1 VSASQQFASEQVPGT
16 KVVATLGGN
25 SSSTEAIGAL
35 VDAGMTVARV
45 DISHS
50 PVQDS
55 LSKLEALKDAVHH
68 RRKLVA
74 TLLDTR
80 GPELQVANVGPGC
93 DPITLNEG
101 KDDPLLAFS
110 AECLMRRMPF
120 WDQGRR

>member
-1 VSASQQFASEQVPGT
+1 M
-16 KVVATLGGN
+16 
-25 SSSTEAIGAL
+25 
-35 VDAGMTVARV
+35 DAGMTVARV

-55 LSKLEALKDAVHH
+55 LSKLEALKDAVHQ
-68 RRKLVA
+68 RGKLVA

-101 KDDPLLAFS
+101 KDDPSPRL
-110 AECLMRRMPF
+110 ECGVPHEMEMPF
-120 WDQGRR
+120 WNQGRR